1 MPVCLTRC
9 VFSGAYDDSAIV
21 AIPTLAEKRQ
31 TAGVNF
37 YLRGL
42 ETRSFKDAT
51 PNSAGNYTEKYEGQV
66 SNGVGE
72 GVWGALP
79 VIVEGEFEY
88 TATLELHIQ

>member
-1 MPVCLTRC
+1 
-9 VFSGAYDDSAIV
+9 
-21 AIPTLAEKRQ
+21 
-31 TAGVNF
+31 
-37 YLRGL
+37 
-42 ETRSFKDAT
+42 
-51 PNSAGNYTEKYEGQV
+51 V

>member
-79 VIVEGEFEY
+79 VIVEGEVEY